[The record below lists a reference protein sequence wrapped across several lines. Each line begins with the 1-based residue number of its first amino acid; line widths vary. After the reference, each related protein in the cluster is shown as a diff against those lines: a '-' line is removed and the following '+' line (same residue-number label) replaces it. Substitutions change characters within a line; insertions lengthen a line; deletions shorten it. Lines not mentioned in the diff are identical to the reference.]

1 MSVVNIDEILFRCH
15 SLGDIMGVKGLGKTG
30 QKRAIQTYI
39 EYKYGRTKRFTSNK
53 TEKGLITESESVKVI
68 ADHFQLP
75 LLKNERRESNE
86 FITGECDVI
95 HDGVV
100 YDVKSSWDIHTF
112 TDAKLETNKDY
123 IWQIHGYMELFD
135 CHTAKLCYVLNSAPD
150 EVLFRE
156 LERESYKHPERET
169 PEWIEVE
176 IIKNLVYT
184 ESEFM
189 RFINLRGIGGDEI
202 TDKAIESFV
211 EIPLPERIY
220 INEFRYDIENTM
232 DIQNRVTG
240 AREFLKEYYEA
251 LTA

>member
-1 MSVVNIDEILFRCH
+1 MSEVYIDEILFRCH

-30 QKRAIQTYI
+30 KKRAIQTYI

-53 TEKGLITESESVKVI
+53 MEKGLITESESIKVI
-68 ADHFQLP
+68 ADHLQLP
-75 LLKNERRESNE
+75 LIKNEVRKSNE

-95 HDGVV
+95 HNDIV

-112 TDAKLETNKDY
+112 TDAKLELNNDY
-123 IWQIHGYMELFD
+123 FWQLNGYMDLFD

-156 LERESYKHPERET
+156 LERESFKHPERET

-189 RFINLRGIGGDEI
+189 RFINLRGIGGDDI

-211 EIPLPERIY
+211 EIPLTERIY
-220 INEFRYDIENTM
+220 ILEFGHDTETVMQIEN
-232 DIQNRVTG
+232 RVID
-240 AREFLKEYYEA
+240 AREFLKQYYNA
-251 LTA
+251 QP